1 MKRFLLKTEP
11 SEYSFDDLIRDT
23 TTVWS
28 GIRNATA
35 LIHLRTMKKGDEAFL
50 YHTGNEK
57 QIVGIVQIASDPY
70 PDPAQK
76 YDTLVVIEIRP
87 IRKLDHTVPLS
98 VIKSK
103 KEFNTF
109 PLVTISRLSVMP
121 VSDAEWKSILAL
133 SMKEQL

>member
-57 QIVGIVQIASDPY
+57 QIVVIVQIASDPY
-70 PDPAQK
+70 PDPAQ
-76 YDTLVVIEIRP
+76 
-87 IRKLDHTVPLS
+87 
-98 VIKSK
+98 
-103 KEFNTF
+103 
-109 PLVTISRLSVMP
+109 
-121 VSDAEWKSILAL
+121 
-133 SMKEQL
+133 

>member
-1 MKRFLLKTEP
+1 MKRFLLKSEP

-28 GIRNATA
+28 GVRNATA
-35 LIHLRTMKKGDEAFL
+35 LIHMRTMRKGDEAFL

-57 QIVGIVQIASDPY
+57 QIVGIVQITADPY

-76 YDTLVVIEIRP
+76 NDKLVAVEIRP
-87 IRKLDHTVPLS
+87 LRKLDHPVPLT
-98 VIKSK
+98 VIKNK
-103 KEFNTF
+103 KEFSSF

-121 VSDAEWKSILAL
+121 VSETEWNSILVL
-133 SMKEQL
+133 SKKAQQ